1 VASKPW
7 LSIKVELLSG
17 RDLALEHPAGR
28 VMIAS
33 PSDTLAELA
42 DAIDLACARWDHSHL
57 HMFEFGDGSRYMLGG
72 SEFDPKVIDS
82 AGVMLEGLDLAE
94 GASFE

>member
-1 VASKPW
+1 VASTRW

-33 PSDTLAELA
+33 PNHTLAEPA
-42 DAIDLACARWDHSHL
+42 DAIDLAFARWDLS
-57 HMFEFGDGSRYMLGG
+57 GSKTVFC
-72 SEFDPKVIDS
+72 SD
-82 AGVMLEGLDLAE
+82 
-94 GASFE
+94 